1 MTERELVSFLR
12 AADMGA
18 ELDDTLLLTMLL
30 HNAMPGCDSSDI
42 ASELI
47 TRFGTFANVCNA
59 SFNTLANIM
68 GVGTK
73 GACVLKLCKNAT
85 FNLLRSNSTDGIRR
99 LYTTDEIVD
108 FMRPYF
114 LNLTNEQVYIA
125 YLNSR
130 YKIIHVA
137 KHGEGDYESVPFD
150 FKRIIK
156 ETVQYDAN
164 AVVLCHNHKTNA
176 FPSSN
181 DVVITQ
187 KLNNLLYQLGIR
199 LVDHVIFCEN
209 HYKSL
214 RESGYIKDFQQDDK
228 TSLFPK

>member
-30 HNAMPGCDSSDI
+30 HNVMPGCDSGDI
-42 ASELI
+42 ANELI
-47 TRFGTFANVCNA
+47 TRFGTLSNVCDA
-59 SFNTLANIM
+59 PFNTLANIM

-73 GACVLKLCKNAT
+73 GACLIKLCKNAT
-85 FNLLRSNSTDGIRR
+85 YSLLRSNSTDDKRR

-130 YKIIHVA
+130 YKLIHVT
-137 KHGEGDYESVPFD
+137 KHGEGNYESVPFD
-150 FKRIIK
+150 IKRIIK
-156 ETVQYDAN
+156 ETTQYDAH
-164 AVVLCHNHKTNA
+164 AVVLCHNHKTNT

-187 KLNNLLYQLGIR
+187 NLNELLYQLEIR

-214 RESGYIKDFQQDDK
+214 RESGYIKDLQQSDAMN
-228 TSLFPK
+228 LFPK